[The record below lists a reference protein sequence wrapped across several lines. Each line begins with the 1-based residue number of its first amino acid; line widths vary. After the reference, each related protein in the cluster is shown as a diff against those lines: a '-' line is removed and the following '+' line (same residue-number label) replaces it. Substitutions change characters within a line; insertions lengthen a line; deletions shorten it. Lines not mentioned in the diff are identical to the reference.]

1 MISSYLGTIL
11 RAFFCTFF
19 SIVLFW
25 YALISFIYIVG
36 TYLVGFEFNL
46 YILNYL
52 FLVFILFRM
61 FYPKNVFK

>member
-11 RAFFCTFF
+11 RAFFVLF